1 MSLLDLNQGVKHGK
15 RESEIASLAL
25 ELGYH
30 RLLLADVLLA
40 FMKAT
45 LGQGQA
51 CAEARQRSRLPSLWL
66 KATEPPWATPHFDRL
81 VRLPGRAKLKSF
93 FRVAALDLLHI
104 ECLAPV
110 VEREDIAAHRTF
122 AAVAQSRNSDTT
134 FLLKHSPAQ
143 HLRWVFSVPE
153 YFQPGR
159 SSLI

>member
-104 ECLAPV
+104 ECLARV
-110 VEREDIAAHRTF
+110 VEREDIAALSNFR
-122 AAVAQSRNSDTT
+122 SCC
-134 FLLKHSPAQ
+134 
-143 HLRWVFSVPE
+143 SVKEFRHDFP
-153 YFQPGR
+153 
-159 SSLI
+159 S